1 MERFSKGM
9 MTGFLIGVAVEMSL
23 MPRMDRRSQ
32 KTMRRAGRRMRNMA
46 ESACHEVYD
55 WMR

>member
-46 ESACHEVYD
+46 ESVGHEVYD

>member
-9 MTGFLIGVAVEMSL
+9 MAGLLIGVAVEMSL
-23 MPRMDRRSQ
+23 MPYVDRRSQ
-32 KTMRRAGRRMRNMA
+32 RTMKRAGRRMKNMA
-46 ESACHEVYD
+46 ESTYHGMQD